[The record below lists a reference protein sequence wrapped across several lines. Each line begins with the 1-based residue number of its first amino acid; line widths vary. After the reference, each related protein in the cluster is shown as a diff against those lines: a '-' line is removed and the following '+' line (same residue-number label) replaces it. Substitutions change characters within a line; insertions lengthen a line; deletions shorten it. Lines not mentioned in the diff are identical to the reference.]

1 MVVNVIFYNR
11 HVGDYLGENRGDRN
25 SNFVSNPALN
35 NIVMIIAH
43 ILLSPSRF
51 LLFMLISFPE
61 GNWISHF

>member
-43 ILLSPSRF
+43 VLLSPSRF
-51 LLFMLISFPE
+51 L
-61 GNWISHF
+61 